1 MAPVT
6 RRRFLAKASMSAAA
20 LGALA
25 GGIASGL
32 VAVPRL
38 AGALGRVRGT
48 TATAR
53 GTTTNQPEAMVA
65 HVRNAKTG
73 EVALLVGTREII
85 YRDPGLVAR
94 LVGAARQ
101 SGVS

>member
-1 MAPVT
+1 MAPLT
-6 RRRFLAKASMSAAA
+6 RRRFLAQASISAAA
-20 LGALA
+20 LGAVA

-38 AGALGRVRGT
+38 AAAVRRSRGGP
-48 TATAR
+48 AIAR
-53 GTTTNQPEAMVA
+53 GTTTLQPEAMVA
-65 HVRNAKTG
+65 HVRNANTG
-73 EVALLVGTREII
+73 EVALMVGTREII

-101 SGVS
+101 SGVR